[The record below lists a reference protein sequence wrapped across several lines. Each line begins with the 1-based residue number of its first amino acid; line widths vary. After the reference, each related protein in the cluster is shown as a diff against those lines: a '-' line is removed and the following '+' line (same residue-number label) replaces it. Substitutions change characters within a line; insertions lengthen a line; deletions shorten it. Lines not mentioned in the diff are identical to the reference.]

1 MVDAVMKLWSS
12 TTPMDMKDKLEQLKV
27 AETSKWKS
35 ITSQMQQWSPAS
47 YPTLRQS
54 FCTFHKPDFDV
65 NSHLC
70 KFITNVKTYYSVST
84 YKFHLQYYYQHIHK
98 HLFNGKA
105 VLNIKALELCMELY
119 RQAGIKKLVSD
130 IL

>member
-1 MVDAVMKLWSS
+1 MCHSLATNPTFSYMVEAVMNRVSKTQQKTKPWSS
-12 TTPMDMKDKLEQLKV
+12 TTPMDMKNEPEQLKV
-27 AETSKWKS
+27 AETAKRKS
-35 ITSQMQQWSPAS
+35 ITSQMEQWSPAS

-105 VLNIKALELCMELY
+105 V
-119 RQAGIKKLVSD
+119 
-130 IL
+130 